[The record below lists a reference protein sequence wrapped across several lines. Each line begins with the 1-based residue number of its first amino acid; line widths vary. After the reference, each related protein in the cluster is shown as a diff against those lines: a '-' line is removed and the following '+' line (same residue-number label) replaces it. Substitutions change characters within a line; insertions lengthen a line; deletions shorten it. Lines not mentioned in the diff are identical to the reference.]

1 MEKRQNGKLDLKL
14 HQTLKKKVKVSLK
27 LAMVRSFYLTPPP
40 GTLFGTRAPAGPFGS
55 WGLEATEPK
64 ADGPRL
70 LGRTWAQSVR
80 PRKFPP
86 VLGPGRT
93 ANSDFPD
100 SRARVG
106 G

>member
-14 HQTLKKKVKVSLK
+14 HQTLKKKSKSEFKAGNGRSL
-27 LAMVRSFYLTPPP
+27 YLTRPP
-40 GTLFGTRAPAGPFGS
+40 GTPFGARAPAGPFGS

-86 VLGPGRT
+86 GLGPGRA
-93 ANSDFPD
+93 ANSAFPG
-100 SRARVG
+100 S
-106 G
+106 